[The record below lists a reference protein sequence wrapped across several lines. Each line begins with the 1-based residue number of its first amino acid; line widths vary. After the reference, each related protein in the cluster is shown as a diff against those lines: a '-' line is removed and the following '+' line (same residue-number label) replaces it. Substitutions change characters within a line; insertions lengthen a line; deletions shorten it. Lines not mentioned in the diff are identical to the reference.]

1 MYKTRA
7 WWVFSSN
14 KDLSRI
20 WENIESNLTT
30 YLISGYC
37 GILWG
42 PTQGITTD
50 TFEVS
55 SDATSK
61 TVNSFM
67 RESCHLDRPSNFEVF
82 IYFFVFCWIEKKD
95 ESPNLF

>member
-1 MYKTRA
+1 MIQSLTYSACIRQELGGYCFQISTY
-7 WWVFSSN
+7 
-14 KDLSRI
+14 LSRN
-20 WENIESNLTT
+20 WENIEPNLAT

-55 SDATSK
+55 SDSTSK
-61 TVNSFM
+61 TVN
-67 RESCHLDRPSNFEVF
+67 
-82 IYFFVFCWIEKKD
+82 
-95 ESPNLF
+95 

>member
-1 MYKTRA
+1 MIQSLTYSACIRQELGGYC
-7 WWVFSSN
+7 FQIRN
-14 KDLSRI
+14 
-20 WENIESNLTT
+20 WENIESNLAT

-67 RESCHLDRPSNFEVF
+67 LGSCHLDRTSNVN
-82 IYFFVFCWIEKKD
+82 IGIE
-95 ESPNLF
+95 F